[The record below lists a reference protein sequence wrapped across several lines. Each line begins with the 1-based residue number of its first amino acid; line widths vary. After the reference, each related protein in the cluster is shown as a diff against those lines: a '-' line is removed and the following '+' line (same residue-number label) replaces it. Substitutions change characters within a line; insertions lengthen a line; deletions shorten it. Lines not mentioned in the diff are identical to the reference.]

1 VKGHVVRYAL
11 GVAAAVGLICFASGH
26 LRARQA
32 PVAPRV
38 EGSITRVY
46 VGTYTRGTSRGI
58 YVVGFDPSSGAWTSA
73 PALAGLSEN
82 PSFLAL
88 HPSGRFL
95 YAVNEVADFKGTR
108 TGAVSAFA
116 VDQATG
122 RLTLVNQQPSEGA
135 NPCHI
140 TIDAAGRNALVAN
153 YTTGTVAVLPIAR
166 DGSLGPASAVRRRS
180 GSGPVRAR
188 QEGPHAHQ
196 IVLDASGRFAIWTD
210 LGTDRVLVD
219 RYTAGAGTL
228 EPNEPDGVGIQP
240 GSGPRHL
247 AWHPAGRVL
256 YLLNELS
263 STVSALRFDASRGA
277 LEVFQTVPARSA
289 GASGQNTAAEIA
301 VSPDG
306 RFLYTSNRG
315 DDDLAVFA
323 IDGATSG
330 LTPVA
335 HVPTGGRTPR
345 NFAIDA
351 SGRWLV
357 VANQGSS
364 SIVVFRL
371 DPATGVP
378 AQAGPSVSVPE
389 PVCILF
395 TLSAGAEA
403 AAGHPR

>member
-1 VKGHVVRYAL
+1 MRGQVAL
-11 GVAAAVGLICFASGH
+11 CAVCAAAVVTLCGLASGDP
-26 LRARQA
+26 RARQA
-32 PVAPRV
+32 PVAPRA
-38 EGSITRVY
+38 EGSTLRVY
-46 VGTYTRGTSRGI
+46 LGTYTRGASQGI
-58 YVVGFDPSSGAWTSA
+58 YVLGFDPASGTWTSS
-73 PALAGLSEN
+73 PALAGQSEN

-95 YAVNEVADFKGTR
+95 YAVNEVTDFKGAR

-116 VDQATG
+116 VDPATG

-135 NPCHI
+135 SPCHI
-140 TIDAAGRNALVAN
+140 TIDTAARNALVAN
-153 YTTGTVAVLPIAR
+153 YTSGTVAVLPIAR

-196 IVLDASGRFAIWTD
+196 IILDASGRLAIWTD

-219 RYTAGAGTL
+219 RYTPDAGTL
-228 EPNEPDGVGIQP
+228 EPNEPDGVGIEP

-263 STVSALRFDASRGA
+263 STVTALRFSAGLGA
-277 LEVFQTVPARSA
+277 LEVFQTVPARAAAARGES
-289 GASGQNTAAEIA
+289 TAAEIA
-301 VSPDG
+301 VSHDG

-315 DDDLAVFA
+315 DDDIGVFA
-323 IDGATSG
+323 IDGDTVR
-330 LTPVA
+330 LPPVA

-345 NFAIDA
+345 SFAIDP

-378 AQAGPSVSVPE
+378 AQAGPPVSVPD
-389 PVCILF
+389 PVCVLF
-395 TLSAGAEA
+395 ALSNGAPA
-403 AAGHPR
+403 RDPAP